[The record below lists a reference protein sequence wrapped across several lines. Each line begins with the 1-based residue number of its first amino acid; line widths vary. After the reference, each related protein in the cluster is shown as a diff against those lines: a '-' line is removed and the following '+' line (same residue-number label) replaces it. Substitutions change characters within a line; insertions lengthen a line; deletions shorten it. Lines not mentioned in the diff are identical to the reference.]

1 VSNIHR
7 IDLPKVVIIGENVIE
22 SLGDICHEF
31 GFTNVMLVTG
41 YKTFEVAGKRALKIL
56 STSGLGVDHTFA
68 DNSNIECVEK
78 VKERMLESGAEVA
91 IAIGGGRVIDI
102 TKLSST
108 RSKKPFISI
117 PTNAS
122 HDGFASKGASIKE
135 LNRPFSI
142 EAQSP
147 IAVIADSQII
157 ARSPYRFTA
166 SGCGDIMAKSVS
178 VRDWRLGHKVK
189 NEYYGEYKVNN
200 EYYGEYAASLALMSV
215 DLVMK
220 FAENIRRREQSGIRT
235 LLEAL
240 VSCGV
245 AMSIAGSSRPCS
257 GSEHLFSH
265 VLDMI
270 APNSALHGEQCGVG
284 TIMMASLYDMDWQLI
299 RDKLRLIGAPTNA
312 NELGIES
319 KYIIEAL
326 FKAKEIRPERY
337 TILDEINLTR
347 SKAKT
352 LAETCEVI

>member
-1 VSNIHR
+1 MSNTHR

-31 GFTNVMLVTG
+31 GFKKVMIVTG
-41 YKTFEVAGKRALKIL
+41 YKTFEVAGKRASKIL
-56 STSGLGVDHTFA
+56 STSGLSVDHTFA
-68 DNSNIECVEK
+68 DNSNMECVEE
-78 VKERMLESGAEVA
+78 VKERMVESGAEVA

-108 RSKKPFISI
+108 RGKKPFISI

-157 ARSPYRFTA
+157 ARSPYQFTA

-178 VRDWRLGHKVK
+178 VRDWRLGQKVK
-189 NEYYGEYKVNN
+189 N

-265 VLDMI
+265 VLDII
-270 APNSALHGEQCGVG
+270 APNQALHGEQCGVG
-284 TIMMASLYDMDWQLI
+284 TIMMANLYDMDWMLI

-312 NELGIES
+312 IELGIES

-352 LAETCEVI
+352 LAETCGVI